1 MDLLEED
8 NKNNNFML
16 IKKYF
21 EKNEIKINFSS
32 NFNMGYFYI

>member
-21 EKNEIKINFSS
+21 EKNEINNLKLIF
-32 NFNMGYFYI
+32 